1 MHRSKN
7 DGGRRMARR
16 RGRTS
21 RNPWGVRLQPERP
34 QAGRKLMQ
42 LCKQVSRAVSLV
54 LTEMDDSL
62 LQDVSVDSVLPA
74 PNASRLLVQVYLTR
88 PAEGVAPADILQR
101 LFAAGPRIRAEI
113 ATMINRRK
121 APELSFALLA
131 PPQPEA
137 AAPAE

>member
-1 MHRSKN
+1 MHRSH
-7 DGGRRMARR
+7 DGGGRRAARR

-21 RNPWGVRLQPERP
+21 RNPWGERLQPDRP
-34 QAGRKLMQ
+34 QAGRKLLQ

-54 LTEMDDSL
+54 LAEMDDSV
-62 LQDVSVDSVLPA
+62 LQDVAVDSVLPA

-88 PAEGVAPADILQR
+88 PVEGVAPTDIVQR

-113 ATMINRRK
+113 ATMIHRRK

-131 PPQPEA
+131 PPQPEP
-137 AAPAE
+137 APPTE